1 MPFVP
6 SAQQQQQQQQ
16 HASNSRRSSNQMQ
29 MQESS
34 RLVPFVN
41 NADIP
46 QAGNAQLLLQRGAR
60 SHASSGTGTSRSG
73 EGGGRNAQQQQQPT
87 TGYMAAFGTQ
97 YVGKNSAAGQQMTG
111 GGYAGFRPNG
121 GARRIST
128 GGQSGQKMMYAQD
141 GH

>member
-1 MPFVP
+1 
-6 SAQQQQQQQQ
+6 
-16 HASNSRRSSNQMQ
+16 MQ
-29 MQESS
+29 LQESS

-41 NADIP
+41 SADIP
-46 QAGNAQLLLQRGAR
+46 QAGNPQLLLQRGAR
-60 SHASSGTGTSRSG
+60 SHASSGTSRSG
-73 EGGGRNAQQQQQPT
+73 EGGGRIAQQQQQQQPM

-97 YVGKNSAAGQQMTG
+97 YVGKNSAGGQQGSG

-128 GGQSGQKMMYAQD
+128 SGQSGQKMMYAQD